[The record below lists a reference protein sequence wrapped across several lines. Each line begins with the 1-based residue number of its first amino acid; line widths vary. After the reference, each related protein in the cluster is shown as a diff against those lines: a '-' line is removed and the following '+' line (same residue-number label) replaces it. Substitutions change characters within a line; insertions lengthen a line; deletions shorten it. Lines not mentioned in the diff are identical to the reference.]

1 MAWHGRYEVKEP
13 EGAERGDEG
22 VWRARTAQAQAQLEH
37 QEVRALNL
45 ELLQRYGKGA
55 WLTHCDE
62 LERIRKALQQRLDA
76 VEAEKQALNAAR
88 AAEQTDGGARIRDLE
103 TQLAMVIARDFELQM
118 ALRRL
123 QAEVAII
130 RQQATD
136 RHVYT
141 WRQWAWLYSPYVL
154 VGGLV
159 FIAVVDLA
167 AARCRPTLAPSLPQP
182 CRRCNVNVRD
192 TINTAPP
199 ATSPSQ
205 Q

>member
-1 MAWHGRYEVKEP
+1 MVHSLIPIPLAWHGMARHGRYEVKEP

-88 AAEQTDGGARIRDLE
+88 ATEQTDGGARIRDLE

-118 ALRRL
+118 ALQRL
-123 QAEVAII
+123 QAEVRII

-136 RHVYT
+136 RHVSPCPMS
-141 WRQWAWLYSPYVL
+141 RRPLCFWAWPY
-154 VGGLV
+154 
-159 FIAVVDLA
+159 
-167 AARCRPTLAPSLPQP
+167 SLPSMCWFAWRAGVHRGRCP
-182 CRRCNVNVRD
+182 CSG
-192 TINTAPP
+192 AL
-199 ATSPSQ
+199 
-205 Q
+205 